1 MNHPKFPMGLASA
14 YPKIIRVLAESR
26 NPLTKYD
33 LEREAKLARQ
43 TVYDNVRKL
52 KRFGIIEVA
61 ETGKSRTGLPMER
74 YRLTERGWYCVAVR
88 HPDLEKRARQVL
100 GPRFGQ
106 YTERIRLHREGEFQ
120 RWTQLIHDVV
130 TVGRASPGW
139 RFLWEIEADRE
150 GRIWS
155 RVQVGFPRKRPRSHV
170 SRVE

>member
-1 MNHPKFPMGLASA
+1 MVSSRLPMVLGLG
-14 YPKIIRVLAESR
+14 YVKIIRALAESAEY
-26 NPLTKYD
+26 LTKYD
-33 LEREAKLARQ
+33 LERKARVARQ
-43 TVYDNVRKL
+43 TVYDNVSKL
-52 KRFGIIEVA
+52 KRLGIIEVA
-61 ETGKSRTGLPMER
+61 ETGKSRTGLRMER

-88 HPDLEKRARQVL
+88 HPDLEKQARQVL

-139 RFLWEIEADRE
+139 CFLWEIEADKE
-150 GRIWS
+150 GKVWS
-155 RVQVGFPRKRPRSHV
+155 RAAISFPRKRQRSHV